1 MTRDPSIPRL
11 ALTVPLS
18 LLLHGGVALYLVAR
32 SAPGDS
38 ARLSPDAVLAPP
50 QKPTE
55 VQLGLDKDLPA
66 SVDWVGY
73 DEYRRH
79 IARLAE
85 TDQAA
90 MTDKPPAGSEAAAVA
105 DVPTQ
110 VAAPVEEPAEA
121 PVEAPAASSIESE
134 EADLPDTEPVTP
146 TAESTESA
154 GPQAMPKNAAETERP
169 DVPTVTLPDV
179 TRITRLLGPVIDRV
193 EAMLRTA
200 PARDAAEGS
209 RSAKAAE
216 SSSPSAPPSEKA
228 MPASAPSREGRPVQ
242 PHEETGDVTD
252 RQSDAT
258 SRLDVTRDQWQLGK
272 PLSGRG
278 VELKPRRA
286 EVPLFTRFTAALRS
300 NPICRMEFDRTG
312 KVVRA
317 MILVPSGD
325 PRVDE
330 DILNS
335 LYGWRASGSA
345 IDALQANGVFAVELR
360 YVLMSG
366 R

>member
-1 MTRDPSIPRL
+1 MTRDPAIPRL

-18 LLLHGGVALYLVAR
+18 LLLHGGVALYFVAR
-32 SAPGDS
+32 SATGHS
-38 ARLSPDAVLAPP
+38 ARLSPDAALALPE
-50 QKPTE
+50 KPSE

-79 IARLAE
+79 VARFAE
-85 TDQAA
+85 TEQAA
-90 MTDKPPAGSEAAAVA
+90 MTDKPPPGSEAAAVDA
-105 DVPTQ
+105 APTQ
-110 VAAPVEEPAEA
+110 VAARVEGPSEE
-121 PVEAPAASSIESE
+121 PVEAPAVSSTEST
-134 EADLPDTEPVTP
+134 EADLADAEPLTP
-146 TAESTESA
+146 PTESA
-154 GPQAMPKNAAETERP
+154 ESAAPQAMPMDASESERP
-169 DVPTVTLPDV
+169 DIPAVTPPDV
-179 TRITRLLGPVIDRV
+179 TRVTRLLGPVIERV
-193 EAMLRTA
+193 EAMLRTKA
-200 PARDAAEGS
+200 ARNAAEES
-209 RSAKAAE
+209 RSAEAVE
-216 SSSPSAPPSEKA
+216 SVSPLAPPSEEA
-228 MPASAPSREGRPVQ
+228 TPASAPSREGQPVP

-272 PLSGRG
+272 PLAGRG

-286 EVPLFTRFTAALRS
+286 EVPLFTRFTAALRT

-330 DILNS
+330 NILNS
-335 LYGWRASGSA
+335 LYGWRASGAA
-345 IDALQANGVFAVELR
+345 IEALEENAVFSVELR